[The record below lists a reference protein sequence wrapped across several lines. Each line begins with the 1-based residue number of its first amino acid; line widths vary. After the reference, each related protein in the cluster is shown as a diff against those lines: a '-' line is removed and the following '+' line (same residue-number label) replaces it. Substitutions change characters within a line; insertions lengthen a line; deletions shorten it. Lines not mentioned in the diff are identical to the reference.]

1 MTAAPPPWGHE
12 LHRTHRRA
20 ARQCRAW
27 LAHRDRLIMLCRMSN
42 GEVSVGELVTLT
54 GLPQSSV
61 SQHLA
66 VLREAGTVGVRADAQ
81 SRFYRLVDSQ
91 VAGII
96 AALCDYSTRIAGDP
110 A

>member
-1 MTAAPPPWGHE
+1 MSFTGSIAA
-12 LHRTHRRA
+12 LHDNA
-20 ARQCRAW
+20 AHVAQRLRL
-27 LAHRDRLIMLCRMSN
+27 LAHRDRLIMLCRMTA
-42 GEVSVGELVTLT
+42 GEVSVGELVSLT

-66 VLREAGTVGVRADAQ
+66 ILREAGTVGVRAEAQ
-81 SRFYRLVDSQ
+81 SRFYRLVDAQ

-96 AALCDYSTRIAGDP
+96 AALCDYSGRIAGEP

>member
-1 MTAAPPPWGHE
+1 MSFTGPIAA
-12 LHRTHRRA
+12 LHNNA
-20 ARQCRAW
+20 AHVAERLRL
-27 LAHRDRLIMLCRMSN
+27 LAHRDRLIMLCRMTD

-54 GLPQSSV
+54 GLSQSSV

-66 VLREAGTVGVRADAQ
+66 VLREAGTVSVRAEAQ
-81 SRFYRLVDSQ
+81 SRFYQLVDAQ

-96 AALCDYSTRIAGDP
+96 AALCDFSGRIAGEP